1 MPRNLLVLAVL
12 LVARAAPAQDG
23 VTLRYAPT
31 PGATARLLTE
41 IRTTTSLTGF
51 PAVPDG
57 ATVITETRVN
67 ATQRVL
73 DVAPGG
79 WLVEVV
85 VDSVRARRRSEG
97 AAWVDA
103 VDTGMVGRAARAVI
117 SDRFE
122 VTGIRTT
129 GPTDGEVLRLLGA
142 GVAGLGFAFPVNPVP
157 AGTTFASG
165 GRVYARAH
173 AGLETGIALDETAFA
188 DLSLTLDSA
197 VAEGGDELVYF
208 HFRAPMTPRTVG
220 RESED
225 GNQVVTLSGGAAGRL
240 VWSRA
245 WNAFV
250 GGATRLR
257 VEGTIRARTPT
268 GAVDARAGWDTT
280 ILHQLRP

>member
-1 MPRNLLVLAVL
+1 MRRELLVLVAL
-12 LVARAAPAQDG
+12 LVARVAPAQDG
-23 VTLRYAPT
+23 VTLRFAPT

-57 ATVITETRVN
+57 ATVTTETRVN

-73 DVAPGG
+73 AAAEGG

-85 VDSVRARRRSEG
+85 VDSVRGRRRSEG
-97 AAWVDA
+97 GAWVDA
-103 VDTGMVGRAARAVI
+103 VDSVAVGRAARAVL

-122 VTGIRTT
+122 VTGIRTS
-129 GPTDGEVLRLLGA
+129 GATDGEVLRLLGA
-142 GVAGLGFAFPVNPVP
+142 GVAGLGFAFPVDPVST
-157 AGTTFASG
+157 GTTFASG
-165 GRVYARAH
+165 GRLYGRAQT
-173 AGLETGIALDETAFA
+173 GPETGIVLDETAFA

-197 VAEGGDELVYF
+197 VADGGDELVYF
-208 HFRAPMTPRTVG
+208 HFRAPMTPRTLA

-225 GNQVVTLSGGAAGRL
+225 GNLVVTLSGGAAGRL

-257 VEGTIRARTPT
+257 VEGTIRAQTAA